1 MRLIK
6 RIAPPQIPGY
16 PGEEKPA
23 IRAAV
28 VSDVGCK
35 RPNNEDN
42 FLLGQTINETCADRA
57 ALSMEVPGTLT
68 GWLLC
73 GVFDGMGGGKKGEV
87 AARLAAEA
95 FREAAGR
102 LRDIREPEMA
112 DRMIRAA
119 FQQANNRVLPLR
131 TECGAYGTT
140 GTVVCTNG
148 SVFKIYSLGDS
159 RGYLLRN
166 RDLFQLTRDH
176 TLAQMK
182 IEAGTYKQGDPQVKK
197 DRNRLTEYIG
207 RDSTGE
213 GLGPEE
219 TQWLPL
225 TAGDSILLCSDGL
238 YDMCGNGEIGTVM
251 NRCADARGRTA
262 ALTQLALERGGT
274 DNVTCMCLEFQKL

>member
-1 MRLIK
+1 
-6 RIAPPQIPGY
+6 
-16 PGEEKPA
+16 
-23 IRAAV
+23 
-28 VSDVGCK
+28 
-35 RPNNEDN
+35 
-42 FLLGQTINETCADRA
+42 
-57 ALSMEVPGTLT
+57 
-68 GWLLC
+68 
-73 GVFDGMGGGKKGEV
+73 MGGGKKGEV

-95 FREAAGR
+95 FREVAGR
-102 LRDIREPEMA
+102 LRHIREPEMA

-140 GTVVCTNG
+140 VTVVCTNG

-182 IEAGTYKQGDPQVKK
+182 IEAGTYKQDDPQVKK

-213 GLGPEE
+213 GIGPEE

-238 YDMCGNGEIGTVM
+238 YDMCGNGEIGAGDMFLRLYKNDKNYGREDMWAEVM
-251 NRCADARGRTA
+251 LYDVNGLGMDFYITEATPN
-262 ALTQLALERGGT
+262 TLAWVQAELAEYLDKIGQNKPVT
-274 DNVTCMCLEFQKL
+274 DEDIIAGVQ